1 MVFGRKTGVSR
12 EAEAGSQ
19 VLCYMHSITYLE
31 VRKMGTID
39 LIKSRRSWHLKP
51 INQSLG
57 NVLQRGLFQVTTL

>member
-31 VRKMGTID
+31 VRKMDTID
-39 LIKSRRSWHLKP
+39 LIKSRRSWHLKS

-57 NVLQRGLFQVTTL
+57 DVLQRCLFQVTTL

>member
-31 VRKMGTID
+31 VRKMDTID
-39 LIKSRRSWHLKP
+39 LTKSRRSWHLKP
-51 INQSLG
+51 IN
-57 NVLQRGLFQVTTL
+57 